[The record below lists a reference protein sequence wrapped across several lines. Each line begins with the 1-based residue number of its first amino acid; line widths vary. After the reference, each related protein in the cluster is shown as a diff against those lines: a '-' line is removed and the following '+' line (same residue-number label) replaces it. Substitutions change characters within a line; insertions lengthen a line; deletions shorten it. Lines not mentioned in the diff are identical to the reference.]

1 VREPIRIVIHLG
13 SGEEGENRRRELER
27 IAADCQAV
35 SQRGEASIGTLL
47 QMIAD
52 GNLIIKQRPG
62 ESDGKGNNTQ

>member
-1 VREPIRIVIHLG
+1 MRKPTRIMIHLG
-13 SGEEGENRRRELER
+13 SGEEGETRRRELER

-52 GNLIIKQRPG
+52 GDLIIKQRPG
-62 ESDGKGNNTQ
+62 DTGMER

>member
-13 SGEEGENRRRELER
+13 SGEEGETRRQELER

-52 GNLIIKQRPG
+52 GDLIVKQRPG
-62 ESDGKGNNTQ
+62 DTGMEK